1 MLDKDFITFN
11 DSGVAKD
18 IDYTPN
24 YQITKLASDNYQFYD
39 FTENKAYIVMP
50 RPCLSV

>member
-24 YQITKLASDNYQFYD
+24 YQSYQ
-39 FTENKAYIVMP
+39 IGQ
-50 RPCLSV
+50 